1 MTLPRCA
8 LPHQSAAA
16 RRTRRIATSHW
27 RSSLA
32 AAAILL
38 ATFATSAFAQVSMIS
53 GTVTDNAKAPV
64 VAVQLSI
71 AGTRYA
77 AATDHNGR
85 FRISSI
91 SEPVGTAVTIVAR
104 RIGFTSASI
113 AAHVGDENVDIVL
126 APSAV
131 KLDEMVITG
140 TPGSTERRAL
150 GVDVALI
157 DASTLVDKAPIN
169 DVQQL
174 LNGRVPGVTLVANS
188 GVVGAGSTV
197 RIRGISSFAL
207 TNTPLVYIDGVRI
220 DNSQGTGTGNQSFG
234 ANTTTRWNDFDPND
248 IESIEILKG
257 PAATTLYGTE
267 AANGVIQIITKK
279 GAPGKTTYEFNMR
292 QGANWFSNPQGRLWR
307 NYDTNANG
315 DTVSE
320 VYADLQKAYGQP
332 IFTTGH
338 LQSYGAGVSGGSQLI
353 RYRISGA
360 YTRDEGVEV
369 TNNVN
374 NYTTR
379 ANISVTPSEKLDI
392 TATAG
397 YIVGKTNLPAE
408 AGFGGTTW
416 TTYYADPANIGT
428 PHLGFLSGL
437 PSSYH
442 QEYNLFQSINR
453 FTGGVTVNHHP
464 LSWFNQRL
472 TLGLDE
478 GDESSQELAGVH
490 HDLSYF
496 FDTDA
501 DSGYKIE
508 KQRNTRQFTSSYVAN
523 FVAPINSTLRSTTS
537 FGSDITK
544 RDGRYLNGSGN
555 DFPAPGLSSL
565 SSTTSQQVT
574 ESADTLDNT
583 VGFYAQE
590 ELAWRDRLF
599 ITGGLRLDNNS
610 AFGSRFR
617 NVYYP
622 KISGSWVLSEEPF
635 FHISQLSTL
644 RLRAAYGQS
653 GQSPLAYSAR
663 KNYGAVPG
671 PFGASVT
678 PLNIGN
684 PGLGPERAYETE
696 FGFDAGF
703 LHDRAGL
710 EFTYFTGGTKEA
722 ILAQQVAPST
732 GFPGTQFVNAG
743 KITKHG
749 FELSLHGTPYQTTNT
764 EWTIGVN
771 LAKADSKV
779 ADLNGAD
786 FLQASTNVRHVLGFP
801 VGSWFAK
808 KVVGSTLN
816 PDGSVTNVTCDDGT
830 SSHNPIDCADAPVVY
845 LGRTL
850 PNFEGSA
857 TSTLKFLKNFQ
868 LFVMLDSKTGYK
880 KVDGN
885 ARVRCHIFDLCESN
899 WYPQRGF
906 DLATLGAQTR
916 SSYYSD
922 IIKDASFLK
931 LREVSVTYTLPG
943 RFASALRSAGATISI
958 AGRNLKTWTKY
969 DGLDPEAS
977 FQGGTRGFGQWEQ
990 DVTPQLMQ
998 FVTTLH
1004 LSY

>member
-1 MTLPRCA
+1 MSTA
-8 LPHQSAAA
+8 
-16 RRTRRIATSHW
+16 
-27 RSSLA
+27 
-32 AAAILL
+32 
-38 ATFATSAFAQVSMIS
+38 AFAQVSMIS
-53 GTVTDNAKAPV
+53 GTVMDNAKAPV
-64 VAVQLSI
+64 VAAQVSI

-77 AATDHNGR
+77 AATDSYGR
-85 FRISSI
+85 FHISSI

-104 RIGFTSASI
+104 RIGFASSNV
-113 AAHVGDENVDIVL
+113 AAHVGDENVEIVL
-126 APSAV
+126 AASAV

-150 GVDVALI
+150 GVDVAQL
-157 DASTLVDKAPIN
+157 DASTLVDKAPIQ

-174 LNGRVPGVTLVANS
+174 LNGRVPGVTLIANS

-197 RIRGISSFAL
+197 RIRGASSFAL
-207 TNTPLVYIDGVRI
+207 TNQPLIYVDGVRV
-220 DNSQGTGTGNQSFG
+220 DNSQSTGTGNQSFG
-234 ANTTTRWNDFDPND
+234 ASTTTRWNDFNPDD
-248 IESIEILKG
+248 IESIEIVKG

-279 GAPGKTTYEFNMR
+279 GAPGKTTYDFNMR

-307 NYDTNANG
+307 NYDTNASG

-320 VYADLQKAYGQP
+320 VYTDLEKAYGQP

-338 LQSYGAGVSGGSQLI
+338 LQSYGVGIGGGSDLI
-353 RYRISGA
+353 RYRISGG
-360 YTRDEGVEV
+360 YSRDEGVEV
-369 TNNVN
+369 SNNVN

-379 ANISVTPSEKLDI
+379 ANVSVTPSTKLDI
-392 TATAG
+392 SANAA

-428 PHLGFLSGL
+428 PHLGFLSGT
-437 PSSYH
+437 PAAYH
-442 QEYNLFQSINR
+442 ENYDLFQSINR
-453 FTGGVTVNHHP
+453 FTGGVTINHHP
-464 LSWFNQRL
+464 ISWFNQRL

-478 GDESSQELAGVH
+478 GDEMSSELGGVH
-490 HDLSYF
+490 HDLSFF

-508 KQRNTRQFTSSYVAN
+508 KQRNTRQFTSSYVGN
-523 FVAPINSTLRSTTS
+523 FVFPVTTTLRSTTS
-537 FGSDITK
+537 LGSDITK

-565 SSTTSQQVT
+565 SSTTSQQAVT
-574 ESADTLDNT
+574 SADTLDNT
-583 VGFYAQE
+583 VGFYAQQE
-590 ELAWRDRLF
+590 FAWRDRVF
-599 ITGGLRLDNNS
+599 ITGGVRVDKNS
-610 AFGSRFR
+610 AFGSQFR

-622 KISGSWVLSEEPF
+622 KVSGSWVLSEEPF
-635 FHISQLSTL
+635 FHVSQLSTL

-653 GQSPLAYSAR
+653 GQSPLPYTSTATFSST
-663 KNYGAVPG
+663 PG

-678 PLNIGN
+678 PSNIGN
-684 PGLGPERAYETE
+684 PNLGPERAYETE
-696 FGFDAGF
+696 FGFDAGLF
-703 LHDRAGL
+703 HDRAGI
-710 EFTYFTGGTKEA
+710 EFTYYTGGTNDA
-722 ILAQQVAPST
+722 ILPEQVPPSS
-732 GFPGTQFVNAG
+732 GYPGTQYVNAG
-743 KITKHG
+743 KLTKNG
-749 FELSLHGTPYQTTNT
+749 FELALHGTPYQTKNT
-764 EWTIGVN
+764 EWTLGVN
-771 LAKADSKV
+771 LATANTKV
-779 ADLNGAD
+779 TDINGAD
-786 FLQASTNVRHVLGFP
+786 FIQASTNVRHVVGYS

-816 PDGSVTNVTCDDGT
+816 PDGSVTDVVCDDGT
-830 SSHNPIDCADAPVVY
+830 SAHHAIACADAPVVY

-857 TSTLKFLKNFQ
+857 TSTLRFFKNFQ

-885 ARVRCHIFDLCESN
+885 ARVRCHIFDECESN

-906 DLATLGAQTR
+906 DLATLGAQTS

-931 LREVSVTYTLPG
+931 LREVSVSYTLPD
-943 RFASALRSAGATISI
+943 RFSTFFRSSGATISI

-998 FVTTLH
+998 FVTTIH